1 MLLMMWR
8 LLGKWRKICA
18 FSKIRFCA
26 IPAPAFNHLGFCP
39 WLCLLG
45 STPLLGRIANHNGE
59 QTWEIQT
66 DIWDQLYMGSCMLT
80 IKMISKATD
89 TKLRILVHFGLKA
102 TWLC

>member
-66 DIWDQLYMGSCMLT
+66 DIWDQLIYGQLYVDNKNDIHSYRH
-80 IKMISKATD
+80 K
-89 TKLRILVHFGLKA
+89 VENFGPL
-102 TWLC
+102 

>member
-59 QTWEIQT
+59 QTWKIQT
-66 DIWDQLYMGSCMLT
+66 DIWDQLYGQLYVDNKNDIHSYRP
-80 IKMISKATD
+80 
-89 TKLRILVHFGLKA
+89 KLENFGPL
-102 TWLC
+102 

>member
-59 QTWEIQT
+59 QTWKIQT

-80 IKMISKATD
+80 IKMISTATD
-89 TKLRILVHFGLKA
+89 TKLVHFGLKA